1 MSIAHTYN
9 VEKLKKNFENMVA
22 ILKEI
27 SRTKSRVT
35 EKLTNLKAI
44 YTDLSKT
51 NNKKIFL
58 FCLDSF
64 FFQYRTFT
72 IEMEHIDKTSSL
84 INNRMYC
91 DYYKLYN
98 IILTHIKENR
108 ADVITSEIESKTY
121 PVYKDLDPFQEYKL
135 NDIREIHDNILHL
148 INQLYTQSISKKS
161 DIDHYN
167 EKHHIGFSISNF
179 LNTLEYE
186 NHILKEQIALY
197 INYVSFFHI
206 SQKKQIDRL
215 YIRLEDFN
223 KEIEENINV
232 NTMFSIDDIVDEKRL
247 THFFVSEEDE
257 PTKSVLTLE
266 NISEGGNSV
275 NISVEITDQNT
286 EGPPENIKD
295 NVVAV
300 LNTKEENKPTSK

>member
-1 MSIAHTYN
+1 MSTTHTYN
-9 VEKLKKNFENMVA
+9 IEKLKKNFDNMVA
-22 ILKEI
+22 IINEI
-27 SRTKSRVT
+27 SRTKSKVT
-35 EKLTNLKAI
+35 DKLTNLKTI
-44 YTDLSKT
+44 YNDLSKT

-72 IEMEHIDKTSSL
+72 IEMEHIDKTRSL

-108 ADVITSEIESKTY
+108 ADVITSEIELKTY

-135 NDIREIHDNILHL
+135 NDIREIHENILYL
-148 INQLYTQSISKKS
+148 INQLYSQSISKKG

-215 YIRLEDFN
+215 YMRLEDFN

-247 THFFVSEEDE
+247 THFFVADEDE
-257 PTKSVLTLE
+257 PAPSLLILDNQCGNSI
-266 NISEGGNSV
+266 NISL
-275 NISVEITDQNT
+275 EITEQNM
-286 EGPPENIKD
+286 EGTADNIEENK
-295 NVVAV
+295 VAV
-300 LNTKEENKPTSK
+300 LDTKEENKPASK

>member
-1 MSIAHTYN
+1 MSTTHTYN
-9 VEKLKKNFENMVA
+9 IEKLKKNFDNMVA
-22 ILKEI
+22 IINEI
-27 SRTKSRVT
+27 SRTKSKVT
-35 EKLTNLKAI
+35 DKLTNLKTI
-44 YTDLSKT
+44 YNDLSKT

-72 IEMEHIDKTSSL
+72 IEMEHIDKTRSL

-108 ADVITSEIESKTY
+108 ADVITSEIELKTY

-135 NDIREIHDNILHL
+135 NDIREIHENILYL
-148 INQLYTQSISKKS
+148 INQLYSQSISKKG

-215 YIRLEDFN
+215 YMRLEEFN

-247 THFFVSEEDE
+247 THFFVADEDE
-257 PTKSVLTLE
+257 PAPSLLILDNQCGNSINISLEITEQNMEGTAE
-266 NISEGGNSV
+266 NIE
-275 NISVEITDQNT
+275 
-286 EGPPENIKD
+286 ENI
-295 NVVAV
+295 VAV
-300 LNTKEENKPTSK
+300 LDTKEEKKTASK